1 MGTGVRM
8 SQRSRS
14 LLASW
19 ILLLGL
25 LAVVWGRPDLLAM
38 HASQVAHTWVVDVDT
53 WRRTPYQRVVRSP
66 FDFDVRHDLHRI
78 PLDVGGWHGVDVP
91 QTNLEVFILLK
102 PEQYLQRR
110 YTYTDGQFLWLSIIG
125 SRKERS
131 FHPPE
136 ICYMSDGWQAQVSDV
151 EVPLRRGS
159 IRALKVLAHKGR
171 WHHLVL
177 YFFVWPD
184 QARDLARGVVMFK
197 VTVPVSRGEED
208 ALALAKAFIRT
219 FFWEVVE

>member
-1 MGTGVRM
+1 M

-14 LLASW
+14 FLATL
-19 ILLLGL
+19 ILLVGVG
-25 LAVVWGRPDLLAM
+25 AVLWTRPDLLQPRAR
-38 HASQVAHTWVVDVDT
+38 HLAHTWVVDVDT

-78 PLDVGGWHGVDVP
+78 PLDVGPWHGVDVP
-91 QTNLEVFILLK
+91 QTNIEVFILLE

-110 YTYTDGQFLWLSIIG
+110 YTYTDGRFLWLSVIG

-136 ICYMSDGWQAQVSDV
+136 ICYMSDGWQARVSDV
-151 EVPLRRGS
+151 DVPLRKGS
-159 IRALKVLAHKGR
+159 IRALKVSARKGE
-171 WHHLVL
+171 WQHVVL

-184 QARDLARGVVMFK
+184 QARDLSRGVVMFK
-197 VTVPVSRGEED
+197 VTVPVTREEAD
-208 ALALAKAFIRT
+208 ALALARQFIRE
-219 FFWEVVE
+219 FFWDVVE